1 MHQNKSIRYKIEK
14 METQNQTEQPD
25 FNELM
30 QQIALLESTAK
41 KFMTKESIARYGNL
55 KMAHPET
62 AIKAIAMIAQAAQL
76 GQLSMPITDMQF
88 KELLLEIQHTQGK
101 KQFNFKIS
109 RK

>member
-1 MHQNKSIRYKIEK
+1 
-14 METQNQTEQPD
+14 MEAQDQSQQNQQAD
-25 FNELM
+25 LNEML
-30 QQIALLESTAK
+30 QQIAVLETAAK

-76 GQLSMPITDMQF
+76 GQLSMPITDTQF
-88 KELLLEIQHTQGK
+88 KELLLELQHSQGK